1 MPVPVISVEE
11 MRAWEQATWDQG
23 VSELEVIDQVG
34 KAIADWISPNLKQD
48 DRVLMLVGKGH
59 NGDDG
64 KAAARHLPNGVSIV
78 IEIIDPAMALVQVE
92 EALNLR
98 PNLIVDCLFGI
109 GLNRP
114 LSQDWCELIE
124 QINRSKLPIVSID
137 VPSGLNAQ
145 TGTLMGA
152 CIQADHTLTVG
163 APKAGMIANGADEV
177 VGYIRTLSNVGL
189 AAPPKDGELFFTE
202 EKDFEQYP
210 PRKRAQDHKGSLGH
224 LAILA
229 GSLGYHG
236 AAVLAARAAM
246 RAQTGLITLETMEAC
261 YLPVA
266 AQLQQVMTR
275 VWDPDWIGSSR
286 TTGIL
291 IGPGLA
297 AAHLPPQLTE
307 QVGALWQQANC
318 PIVVD
323 ASALDWIPKGETD
336 SQSDRIITPHPGEAA
351 RLLDCTPKDIEKN
364 RLQSLRKLSSTF
376 GNCWVVLKGT
386 HTLVGRAE
394 GPVYANA
401 TGNPGLAHG
410 GSGDVLAGLIGG
422 LIAQPRCQKELGRS
436 LRLAVWQHGK
446 AADKLQTRGYNWTI
460 EDLPDAISI

>member
-23 VSELEVIDQVG
+23 ITELEVIDQVG
-34 KAIADWISPNLKQD
+34 QAIADWIKPNLNQNG
-48 DRVLMLVGKGH
+48 RVLILAGKGH

-64 KAAARHLPNGVSIV
+64 KAAASHLPDSKPIV
-78 IEIIDPAMALVQVE
+78 IEITDPATALSKVE
-92 EALNLR
+92 ETLNQS
-98 PNLIVDCLFGI
+98 PILIVDCLFGI

-124 QINRSKLPIVSID
+124 RINRSHLPTVSID

-152 CIQADHTLTVG
+152 CIQADHTLTIG
-163 APKAGMIANGADEV
+163 APKAGMIVADAHEV
-177 VGYIRTLSNVGL
+177 VGYIRTLSDVGL
-189 AAPPKDGELFFTE
+189 ATPPRGDELFFTE
-202 EKDFEQYP
+202 EKDFERFP
-210 PRKRAQDHKGSLGH
+210 PRKRALDHKGSLGH
-224 LAILA
+224 LAIIA
-229 GSLGYHG
+229 GSPGYHG

-246 RAQTGLITLETMEAC
+246 RAQTGLITLETMKAC
-261 YLPVA
+261 YHPVA

-275 VWDPDWIGSSR
+275 AWDPSWIRSSR

-297 AAHLPPQLTE
+297 AAHLSPQLTE
-307 QVGALWQQANC
+307 QVRTLWRQAKS
-318 PIVVD
+318 PVIVD
-323 ASALDWIPKGETD
+323 ASALDWIPEGKTTSPAG
-336 SQSDRIITPHPGEAA
+336 RIITPHPGEAA
-351 RLLDCTPKDIEKN
+351 RLLGCTAIDIEKD

-401 TGNPGLAHG
+401 TGNPGLAQG

-422 LIAQPRCQKELGRS
+422 LIAQPRCQKDLERS

-446 AADKLQTRGYNWTI
+446 AADRLQTTRSNWTI
-460 EDLPDAISI
+460 EELPDAISI